1 MKRSLAI
8 LFAVVALSVPS
19 AVGQIYAKLNAL
31 YALGG
36 VINPQIEAAI
46 APHSTLAVDATFS
59 PWRSIGGRHLFFG
72 MFNGEYRYYFNSA
85 TNGFYAA
92 FNAGGMGFDI
102 HKPQLFKS
110 GKFLSMP
117 DKYGKGFGLIVG
129 LCAGYQYHFAERWSV
144 DAFVGVGF
152 LRSWYNGYNN
162 DGTIVMHPQ
171 GHEDYLHPD
180 PFNGSSEIM
189 PFKAGVSIGYRIFNP
204 KRL

>member
-1 MKRSLAI
+1 MKRFIAILAI
-8 LFAVVALSVPS
+8 LFALCGRAE
-19 AVGQIYAKLNAL
+19 AQIYAKLNAL

-59 PWRSIGGRHLFFG
+59 PWRSVGGRHLFFG

-117 DKYGKGFGLIVG
+117 DKYGKGFGLILG

-162 DGTIVMHPQ
+162 DGTIVMHPH
-171 GHEDYLHPD
+171 GHEEYLHPD